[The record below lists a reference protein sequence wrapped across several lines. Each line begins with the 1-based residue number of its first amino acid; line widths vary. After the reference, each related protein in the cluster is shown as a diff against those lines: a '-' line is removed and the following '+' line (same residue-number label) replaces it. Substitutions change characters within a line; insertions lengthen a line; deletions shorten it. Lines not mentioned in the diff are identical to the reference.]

1 MPEAPPDG
9 LGLEAR
15 KGQSRSAQGPNRV
28 DMPEVQGASVMKVLW
43 VVEELVGDVWF
54 LVDAHLTRSIA
65 RESSALHREC
75 FGCKTRIVRFIREA
89 A

>member
-1 MPEAPPDG
+1 
-9 LGLEAR
+9 
-15 KGQSRSAQGPNRV
+15 
-28 DMPEVQGASVMKVLW
+28 MKVLW